1 MSSPSGGSGSSSAAL
16 EPAESKAASDKQEA
30 TANARESIQ
39 KSLRTWMMEMVRLY
53 VNRAK
58 RELPGSGGGRK
69 ALASRL
75 KQLPAVRTQLSG
87 LQRGALE
94 LPPPRLRRQQT
105 ATQGTVRIA
114 AKIKRTHRQVPSI
127 PAAGDNYITFL

>member
-1 MSSPSGGSGSSSAAL
+1 
-16 EPAESKAASDKQEA
+16 
-30 TANARESIQ
+30 
-39 KSLRTWMMEMVRLY
+39 MEMVRLY

-75 KQLPAVRTQLSG
+75 KQLPAVRTQLSV

-94 LPPPRLRRQQT
+94 LPPARLRRQQT
-105 ATQGTVRIA
+105 ATQGAVGIA
-114 AKIKRTHRQVPSI
+114 VQFQLPQRQVQSI
-127 PAAGDNYITFL
+127 LAAGEHVVLFVRHDESISIKGPG